1 MSAYKYTPRQRF
13 IDLFFS
19 RLLNPHKSNF
29 LGFLEFRMKP
39 VFEIAGVNL
48 DPVRQNVKMGNFD
61 NLLNQ

>member
-1 MSAYKYTPRQRF
+1 MSAYMYTPRQKF

-39 VFEIAGVNL
+39 VFDIPGVNL
-48 DPVRQNVKMGNFD
+48 DPVR
-61 NLLNQ
+61 